1 MRDIADVSLAT
12 CEELLLNIR
21 QTDVSI
27 AGAFY
32 QSYYLSI
39 LQDIFFVLTDR
50 DHKSGFKGQTEVLAQ
65 LFNLV
70 ASNQIKVPLYDP
82 SQSNDP
88 NMSNAQFLEQY
99 VSVLLQN
106 AFPHLQTY
114 VSYILLCK
122 SND

>member
-21 QTDVSI
+21 QTDAAI

-32 QSYYLSI
+32 QSYYLNI

-70 ASNQIKVPLYDP
+70 TSNQIKVPLFDP
-82 SQSNDP
+82 SQMSDP
-88 NMSNAQFLEQY
+88 TMSNAQFLEQY
-99 VSVLLQN
+99 VSALLQN
-106 AFPHLQTY
+106 AFPHLQRY
-114 VSYILLCK
+114 ESC
-122 SND
+122 SF